1 MGMGMGMGMEMTN
14 IFLLRKSISSAFSL
28 LKARVVRA
36 VERNHRFYS
45 SFGEKETIVEWSF
58 TYFIFQDANEAVRF
72 SLLFVFFFFVVCG
85 ELLYFFVSN
94 NLI

>member
-1 MGMGMGMGMEMTN
+1 MGMTN
-14 IFLLRKSISSAFSL
+14 IFLLRRSISSVFSL

-45 SFGEKETIVEWSF
+45 SSAEKESIGEWSF

-72 SLLFVFFFFVVCG
+72 SLLFFFY
-85 ELLYFFVSN
+85 YF
-94 NLI
+94 LCCLW

>member
-1 MGMGMGMGMEMTN
+1 MGMTN
-14 IFLLRKSISSAFSL
+14 ILLLRRSISSAFSL
-28 LKARVVRA
+28 LKARAMCA

-45 SFGEKETIVEWSF
+45 SSAEKKTAGERSF
-58 TYFIFQDANEAVRF
+58 TYFIFQEANKAMRF
-72 SLLFVFFFFVVCG
+72 SLLFFLFIFFVVCG